1 MKVNFV
7 PIICI
12 VFLTLFLLVVVPIT
26 KTPKGDIEI
35 MDSPATTGNVTVK
48 TDNIGLNNYH
58 YTTLTYTN
66 HQIFHYDVKHL
77 I

>member
-12 VFLTLFLLVVVPIT
+12 IFLTMFLLVVVPIT

-35 MDSPATTGNVTVK
+35 MDSPATTGNVKVK
-48 TDNIGLNNYH
+48 TNNM
-58 YTTLTYTN
+58 TTNTTTTIQ
-66 HQIFHYDVKHL
+66 H
-77 I
+77 